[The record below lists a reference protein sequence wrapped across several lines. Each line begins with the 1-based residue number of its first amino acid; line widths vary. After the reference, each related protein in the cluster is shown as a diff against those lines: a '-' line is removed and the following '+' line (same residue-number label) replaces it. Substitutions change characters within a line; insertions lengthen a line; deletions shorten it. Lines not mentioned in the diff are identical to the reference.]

1 MELHTPVCDLL
12 CCDMPIVLA
21 GMGGV
26 ARSELVA
33 AVSEAGGFGFLGMV
47 REAPEFIASEIEAV
61 RARTSRP
68 FGVNLI
74 PAATRPELLAAQ
86 IAVCIEAKVHAVALF
101 WDLARDAI
109 ARLRD
114 AGVLVVCQIGSLAEA
129 RTAQDAGADILIAQ
143 GWEAGGHVRGKTVL
157 AALLRDVVAQVDLPV
172 LAAGGIVDGAGLAN
186 ALTMGAQGVVM
197 GTAFLATE
205 ESFAHDYHKQRII
218 EAQADTTVHT
228 DVFHVN
234 WPAGA
239 HVRVLPNSVT
249 RGARGD
255 PFFHATDIIGAE
267 GERPVQLFSTDSPL
281 RSMTGEFEAMAL
293 YAGQGVGRLSAIVP
307 AGERLRDIAGE
318 ARTLLRPAARREPST
333 GPMSTVLSSP
343 VCYGAY
349 VNPTYMGFADRD
361 ELVADLNLL
370 LEAKH
375 AAARVAAR
383 LVAEASD
390 PELRDLARTIH
401 ADEVKWRGALFDAL
415 VELKVEPSLKVGGF
429 YDNASVIKGLEAR
442 LAFLGRGEDWVVHKL
457 RVLLPRVADDRLHAT
472 LHQMIEAQQSMVVR
486 TQETLTRRGGR
497 GASAAGLAS
506 IPADRGGPAA

>member
-1 MELHTPVCDLL
+1 M
-12 CCDMPIVLA
+12 
-21 GMGGV
+21 
-26 ARSELVA
+26 
-33 AVSEAGGFGFLGMV
+33 
-47 REAPEFIASEIEAV
+47 
-61 RARTSRP
+61 
-68 FGVNLI
+68 
-74 PAATRPELLAAQ
+74 
-86 IAVCIEAKVHAVALF
+86 
-101 WDLARDAI
+101 
-109 ARLRD
+109 
-114 AGVLVVCQIGSLAEA
+114 
-129 RTAQDAGADILIAQ
+129 
-143 GWEAGGHVRGKTVL
+143 
-157 AALLRDVVAQVDLPV
+157 AALLRDVVAQIDLPV

-205 ESFAHDYHKQRII
+205 ESFAHDYHKRRII
-218 EAQADTTVHT
+218 EAEADATVHT

-239 HVRVLPNSVT
+239 YVRVLPNSVT

-307 AGERLRDIAGE
+307 AGERLRDIAGQ
-318 ARTLLRPAARREPST
+318 AKALLRPVRRPELLAGHASIE
-333 GPMSTVLSSP
+333 LSSP
-343 VCYGAY
+343 VCYGAHA
-349 VNPTYMGFADRD
+349 NPTYMGFADRD

-390 PELRDLARTIH
+390 PELRNLARSIH
-401 ADEVKWRGALFDAL
+401 ADEVRWRGALFDAL

-429 YDNASVIKGLEAR
+429 YDNATAIKGVEAR
-442 LAFLGRGEDWVVHKL
+442 LAFLGRGEDWVVRKL

-472 LHQMIEAQQSMVVR
+472 LRQMIEAQQSMVVCA
-486 TQETLTRRGGR
+486 QETLARRGGR
-497 GASAAGLAS
+497 AASAAGAAS
-506 IPADRGGPAA
+506 IARDEVGPAA